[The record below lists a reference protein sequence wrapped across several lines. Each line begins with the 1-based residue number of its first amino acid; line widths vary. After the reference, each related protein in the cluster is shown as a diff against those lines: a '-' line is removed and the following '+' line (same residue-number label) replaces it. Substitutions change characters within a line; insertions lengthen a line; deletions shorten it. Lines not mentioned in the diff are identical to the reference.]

1 MRFDH
6 VFDVKGASKML
17 DAMLP
22 EEVLEAS
29 SNPNPSPRPRPSP
42 SLNPNPNS
50 NPNPKPNQVLEASGL
65 AGASGK

>member
-1 MRFDH
+1 MDQRQLAFSINGGPSVLATKASPNPNPNPNPDQVRFDH

-29 SNPNPSPRPRPSP
+29 
-42 SLNPNPNS
+42 
-50 NPNPKPNQVLEASGL
+50 GL